1 MLKNTNASTEEKAA
15 VLSVK
20 RNQRDRV
27 FRMLYKDK
35 ERFLELYNAMN
46 GTSYEN
52 ADDLQVITLENAVY
66 ISMKNDVSY
75 LVYTQLPIYEHQSTI
90 NLNIPLRDLFYVSKQ
105 LSVLTRNENLYGRKM
120 IKIPEPKFVVFYNG
134 VEPMEESVVLKLSD
148 MYEQAA
154 GEPELELKVQVLN
167 INEGFNE
174 ELKSHCQT
182 LKEYMIYVNK
192 IREYQ
197 GKMPFAEAVNRAV
210 DECIREG
217 ALADFLS
224 RNKSEVVAMSIFE
237 YDEEKHMRLERRDAK
252 AEGKAES
259 VIEFLEELDTVPEK
273 LKNRIME
280 ENDLT
285 LLSDWLK
292 KAARAESIEG
302 FIEKTNI
309 NL

>member
-1 MLKNTNASTEEKAA
+1 M
-15 VLSVK
+15 
-20 RNQRDRV
+20 
-27 FRMLYKDK
+27 
-35 ERFLELYNAMN
+35 
-46 GTSYEN
+46 
-52 ADDLQVITLENAVY
+52 
-66 ISMKNDVSY
+66 
-75 LVYTQLPIYEHQSTI
+75 
-90 NLNIPLRDLFYVSKQ
+90 SKQ

-197 GKMPFAEAVNRAV
+197 SKMPFAEAVNRAV

-217 ALADFLS
+217 VLADFLS

-237 YDEEKHMRLERRDAK
+237 YDEEEHMRLERRDAK

-273 LKNRIME
+273 LKNKIME

-285 LLSDWLK
+285 LLNDWLK

-302 FIEKTNI
+302 FIEKASI

>member
-1 MLKNTNASTEEKAA
+1 M
-15 VLSVK
+15 
-20 RNQRDRV
+20 QRG
-27 FRMLYKDK
+27 FW
-35 ERFLELYNAMN
+35 ERIVYLIYGMCKCFAQVHILIMIVILE
-46 GTSYEN
+46 S
-52 ADDLQVITLENAVY
+52 
-66 ISMKNDVSY
+66 
-75 LVYTQLPIYEHQSTI
+75 
-90 NLNIPLRDLFYVSKQ
+90 
-105 LSVLTRNENLYGRKM
+105 
-120 IKIPEPKFVVFYNG
+120 
-134 VEPMEESVVLKLSD
+134 
-148 MYEQAA
+148 
-154 GEPELELKVQVLN
+154 
-167 INEGFNE
+167 
-174 ELKSHCQT
+174 
-182 LKEYMIYVNK
+182 
-192 IREYQ
+192 
-197 GKMPFAEAVNRAV
+197 KMPFAEAVNRAV

-217 ALADFLS
+217 VLADFLS

-302 FIEKTNI
+302 FIEKASI